1 VLNRVL
7 DTSQAPVVCAVC
19 ARSLLRGEHAN
30 VFIAGGARR
39 DVCELCTTRAAHEGW
54 IRDGADSAPAPR
66 PRGGER
72 ARSLMGRIRS
82 RLDAGSELPLD
93 ELPPDPGE
101 APRRAMAKP
110 DGRAAERVE
119 GRTSERAGGRAG
131 ERSEGRGG
139 ERSEGRARDRAAA
152 RIRERAT
159 GRGGEERREAAPATR
174 EVHGVPTNAELK
186 VSRALELFNKSEHPK
201 TVSGVARSL
210 GAPDVSVGA
219 RSDDGAL
226 VEIIVAWELCWYRYE
241 VDLAGDGHAVR
252 LLGQGYELSELGE
265 STGPANA
272 VADGR
277 GALALGASQ

>member
-1 VLNRVL
+1 MRKSAPDPGDRYPEHVRNRQL
-7 DTSQAPVVCAVC
+7 DTSQAPIVCAVC

-54 IRDGADSAPAPR
+54 IRDGADAAPAPR

-72 ARSLMGRIRS
+72 ARSLMGRMRS
-82 RLDAGSELPLD
+82 RLETVTHPADD
-93 ELPPDPGE
+93 EHAETPEP
-101 APRRAMAKP
+101 APRRP
-110 DGRAAERVE
+110 LD
-119 GRTSERAGGRAG
+119 RTA
-131 ERSEGRGG
+131 GRGG
-139 ERSEGRARDRAAA
+139 ASAA
-152 RIRERAT
+152 RRDPSP
-159 GRGGEERREAAPATR
+159 APR
-174 EVHGVPTNAELK
+174 EVHAVPTNAELK
-186 VSRALELFNKSEHPK
+186 VSRALELFNRSEHPK

-226 VEIIVAWELCWYRYE
+226 VEIVVAWELCWYRYE
-241 VDLAGDGHAVR
+241 VDLADEPHAVR

-265 STGPANA
+265 GAAPANA

-277 GALALGASQ
+277 GALALGA